1 MLARGNLKFIGIYLT
16 FIFVQKYFI
25 YSCLAKVY
33 TCLYLLSG
41 KKKTNKKNAHNPK
54 LRVIFY
60 FAHTLKAS
68 GLGDSISSLRYCSE
82 EEGGKP
88 V

>member
-41 KKKTNKKNAHNPK
+41 KKKNKQKKRTQPK
-54 LRVIFY
+54 VESYILFCTY
-60 FAHTLKAS
+60 S
-68 GLGDSISSLRYCSE
+68 
-82 EEGGKP
+82 
-88 V
+88 